1 MTEIKSSYQKAW
13 NENKQSYI
21 AAYKQEF
28 KISTELT
35 PAQLKKAEDNFMD
48 K

>member
-1 MTEIKSSYQKAW
+1 MKSAYQKAW

-28 KISTELT
+28 KITTDLT
-35 PAQLKKAEDNFMD
+35 SEQLSKAESNFLA